1 KFSTKRD
8 FYEYYQDYYHC
19 PTPDAGDVQIIKP
32 ALVAPAGNGWT
43 LEATGLLE
51 VVKEQVIKEQPKPK
65 PVVTPV
71 VQPPA
76 PKPAPKKEQPSG
88 RACPDCGS
96 MIEEKY
102 AFCWKC
108 GHALE
113 GERKPGKILSSAMDL
128 DDDEM
133 TIQHE
138 PRPFSSSVLPWTS
151 AKAQEHPSSSRGS
164 VLKLLS
170 IGGVAL
176 LLLSLGLFGLFR
188 SDTQT
193 ASATAALPP
202 VAQETQPQPQPQ
214 AQPTAPV
221 TTEVSRSAPAET

>member
-1 KFSTKRD
+1 TGWS
-8 FYEYYQDYYHC
+8 
-19 PTPDAGDVQIIKP
+19 
-32 ALVAPAGNGWT
+32 LVA
-43 LEATGLLE
+43 TGMLE
-51 VVKEQVIKEQPKPK
+51 VSKPQPKKTIAP
-65 PVVTPV
+65 PV
-71 VQPPA
+71 VQPPVVQPPVVKA
-76 PKPAPKKEQPSG
+76 PVIKREEEVIPEPAVTPKVAAKKDEAG
-88 RACPDCGS
+88 ARACPECGS

-102 AFCWKC
+102 SFCWKC